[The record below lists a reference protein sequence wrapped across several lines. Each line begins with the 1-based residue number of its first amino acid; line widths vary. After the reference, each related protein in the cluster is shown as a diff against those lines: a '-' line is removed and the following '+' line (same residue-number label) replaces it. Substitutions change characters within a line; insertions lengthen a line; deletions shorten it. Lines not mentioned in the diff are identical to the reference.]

1 MRDKVGAFASAS
13 SFKPRK
19 IVILD
24 EASNLLQASQVLLLN
39 MMETY
44 SAKTRFILTGNYIER
59 FIEPIRSRCTELDLS
74 PPTKKVIAKH
84 MVSILEKE
92 NIEYELENVAII
104 INQFYPD
111 FRRIINY
118 IQKSSLTGTL
128 TIDTK
133 SISSTDYTKE
143 VLDELSKSKPNFNTL
158 RQIIANSG
166 YSEFDELFRFLY
178 DNATKYCPGNEGQI
192 AFIINTHL
200 YQSQFRVDKEINI
213 MSTISQII
221 ELK

>member
-1 MRDKVGAFASAS
+1 M
-13 SFKPRK
+13 
-19 IVILD
+19 I
-24 EASNLLQASQVLLLN
+24 
-39 MMETY
+39 ETY

-59 FIEPIRSRCTELDLS
+59 FIEPIISRCTELDLS
-74 PPTKKVIAKH
+74 PPEKKVIAKH

-92 NIEYELENVAII
+92 NIEYELGDVAKI

-133 SISSTDYTKE
+133 AISSSDYTKE
-143 VLDELSKSKPNFNTL
+143 VLDELSKPKPNFNTL

-178 DNATKYCPGNEGQI
+178 DNATKYSPGNEGQI

-200 YQSQFRVDKEINI
+200 YQAQFRVDKEINVA
-213 MSTISQII
+213 SCLNAII